1 MKVIKEG
8 REGQRG
14 ISLKEGKEARKN
26 MSKNKKKHAKKLTYT
41 PLFRL

>member
-8 REGQRG
+8 GEGQRG

-26 MSKNKKKHAKKLTYT
+26 MSKTKKNMQKN
-41 PLFRL
+41 